1 MLAGYLFVDII
12 DQNLLIFLPN
22 NQGHISKKQT
32 PGGKSQ
38 HGRNRRFIWSFP
50 ASGMHLDS

>member
-1 MLAGYLFVDII
+1 MLAGYHFVDII

-32 PGGKSQ
+32 PDGKSQ
-38 HGRNRRFIWSFP
+38 HGRNRRLIWGFL
-50 ASGMHLDS
+50 ASGMDLDS